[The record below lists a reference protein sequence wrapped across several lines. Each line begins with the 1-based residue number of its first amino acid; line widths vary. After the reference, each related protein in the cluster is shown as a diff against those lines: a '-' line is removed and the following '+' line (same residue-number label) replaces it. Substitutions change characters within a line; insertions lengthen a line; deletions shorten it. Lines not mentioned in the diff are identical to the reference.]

1 MANYEN
7 IKDANSKR
15 TPSERREI
23 ARIAGKASGKAR
35 RRKANMRETAN
46 RLLTMVGEV
55 EGLSDI
61 LRADGGES
69 TYEEIITM
77 AMIQK
82 AAMGDVKAYEAL
94 KSTVGQTDKSDA
106 DLEEQ
111 RIRTDRAKR
120 ARDQEVGDTDS
131 GDENIQSF
139 LKALNPSEEKLQ
151 NLFTEEENEEKE
163 NGEEKEETGDI

>member
-7 IKDANSKR
+7 IKDANSNR
-15 TPSERREI
+15 TPNERREL
-23 ARIAGKASGKAR
+23 AVKAGKASGESR
-35 RRKANMRETAN
+35 RRKAAMRDTMN
-46 RLLTMVGEV
+46 RLLTMRAEV

-69 TYEEIITM
+69 TYEEIISM
-77 AMIQK
+77 AMIQQ
-82 AAMGDVKAYEAL
+82 AAMGNVKAFQAIKE
-94 KSTVGQTDKSDA
+94 VIGQTDKSDA

-131 GDENIQSF
+131 GNENIQSF
-139 LKALNPSEEKLQ
+139 LKAMNPTQEDMDS
-151 NLFTEEENEEKE
+151 LFDD
-163 NGEEKEETGDI
+163 GEEVKDAEETEETGEI